1 MTRKEL
7 EKVYFLKRELK
18 MWEKRLEEL
27 YADIS
32 QDTKA
37 ADGMP
42 HSVTNNVSSPTESKA
57 IQIADHIDMI
67 KGKQAE
73 IRIAIRE
80 VEAFIVSIDD
90 PLIRQIV
97 ELRCAYCMTWDEV
110 ADRIG
115 SNTSAENMRLI
126 YHRFIKSKFETNVT
140 Q

>member
-7 EKVYFLKRELK
+7 ERVYFLKRELK

-80 VEAFIVSIDD
+80 VEAFIVGIDD

>member
-7 EKVYFLKRELK
+7 ERVYFLKRELK

-80 VEAFIVSIDD
+80 VEAFIVSIED

-115 SNTSAENMRLI
+115 KTSTPENMRLI
-126 YHRFIKSKFETNVT
+126 YHRFITKQFETNVT

>member
-7 EKVYFLKRELK
+7 ERVYFLKRELK

-110 ADRIG
+110 ANRIG

>member
-7 EKVYFLKRELK
+7 ERVYFLKRELK
-18 MWEKRLEEL
+18 IWEKRLEEL

-32 QDTKA
+32 QDTPA

-42 HSVTNNVSSPTESKA
+42 HSVTNKISSPTESKA
-57 IQIADHIDMI
+57 IQIADHIDLI

-73 IRIAIRE
+73 IRVAIRE
-80 VEAFIVSIDD
+80 VEAFIVGIDD

-97 ELRCAYCMTWDEV
+97 ELRCAYCMTWEEV

-115 SNTSAENMRLI
+115 TNTSAENMRLI

>member
-7 EKVYFLKRELK
+7 ERVYFLKRELK

-80 VEAFIVSIDD
+80 VEAFIVGIDD
-90 PLIRQIV
+90 PLIRQVV
-97 ELRCAYCMTWDEV
+97 EFRCAYCMTWDEV
-110 ADRIG
+110 ADKVG
-115 SNTSAENMRLI
+115 NKNTPEGVRQM
-126 YHRFIKSKFETNVT
+126 YHRFVQTVEFT
-140 Q
+140 

>member
-7 EKVYFLKRELK
+7 ERVYFLKRELK
-18 MWEKRLEEL
+18 IWEKRLEEL

-32 QDTKA
+32 QDTPA

-42 HSVTNNVSSPTESKA
+42 HSVTNKISSPTESKA
-57 IQIADHIDMI
+57 IQIADHIDLI

-73 IRIAIRE
+73 IRVAIRE
-80 VEAFIVSIDD
+80 VEAFIVGIDD

-97 ELRCAYCMTWDEV
+97 ELRCAYCMTWEEV

-115 SNTSAENMRLI
+115 SNASAENMRLI

>member
-7 EKVYFLKRELK
+7 ERVYFLKRELK

>member
-7 EKVYFLKRELK
+7 ERVYFLKRELK

-80 VEAFIVSIDD
+80 VEAFIVGIDD

-110 ADRIG
+110 ANRIG

-126 YHRFIKSKFETNVT
+126 YHR
-140 Q
+140 

>member
-1 MTRKEL
+1 MTKRDL

-80 VEAFIVSIDD
+80 VEAFIVGIDD
-90 PLIRQIV
+90 PLIRQVV
-97 ELRCAYCMTWDEV
+97 EFRCAYCMAWEDV
-110 ADRIG
+110 AEKIG
-115 SNTSAENMRLI
+115 NKNTAESVRQM
-126 YHRFIKSKFETNVT
+126 YHRFLQSVRFE
-140 Q
+140 

>member
-1 MTRKEL
+1 MTRKDL

-32 QDTKA
+32 QDSVA

-42 HSVTNNVSSPTESKA
+42 HSVTNKVSSPTESKA
-57 IQIADHIDMI
+57 IQIADHIDLI
-67 KGKQAE
+67 RGKQAE
-73 IRIAIRE
+73 IRMAIRE
-80 VEAFIVSIDD
+80 VEAFIVGIDD

-97 ELRCAYCMTWDEV
+97 ELRCACCMSWDEV

-115 SNTSAENMRLI
+115 NKNTAENVRQI
-126 YHRFIKSKFETNVT
+126 YHRFLREVNLV
-140 Q
+140 

>member
-7 EKVYFLKRELK
+7 ERVYFLKRELK
-18 MWEKRLEEL
+18 IWEKRLEEL

-32 QDTKA
+32 QDTPA

-42 HSVTNNVSSPTESKA
+42 HSVTNKISSPTESKA
-57 IQIADHIDMI
+57 IQIADHIDLI

-73 IRIAIRE
+73 IRVAIRE
-80 VEAFIVSIDD
+80 VEAFIVGIDD

-97 ELRCAYCMTWDEV
+97 ELRCAYCMTWEEV

-115 SNTSAENMRLI
+115 RNTSAENMRLI

>member
-1 MTRKEL
+1 MTKRDL

-57 IQIADHIDMI
+57 IQIADHVDMI

-90 PLIRQIV
+90 PIIRQVV
-97 ELRCAYCMTWDEV
+97 EFRCAYCMKWEEV
-110 ADRIG
+110 AEKVG
-115 SNTSAENMRLI
+115 NKNTAEGVRQM
-126 YHRFIKSKFETNVT
+126 YHRFLQTINFE
-140 Q
+140 

>member
-7 EKVYFLKRELK
+7 ERVYFLKRELK

-80 VEAFIVSIDD
+80 VEAFIVGIDD

-110 ADRIG
+110 ANRIG